1 MPKLPPRL
9 HRQNRLAND
18 PRRLLEEM
26 ANEDLIATSLL
37 FVFLAVLGSGLA
49 IAVARILMAG

>member
-1 MPKLPPRL
+1 
-9 HRQNRLAND
+9 
-18 PRRLLEEM
+18 M